1 MTIENAF
8 LAALSLHD
16 HAIFARVLQ
25 PVEIS
30 SGTDLY
36 LPDDPVDWVYFPS
49 RGLVSL
55 ITVMEDGDQAET
67 AIIGRE
73 GAVGL
78 VEAAGSGIMLYRA
91 VVQIDLRA
99 LRAPAADYLAA
110 LGASESLRRAVTRH
124 LELTIAEGRQTLSCL
139 AHHAPEQRLAW
150 WLLECQDRTGDEHLA
165 LTQEFLA
172 AMLGIQR
179 TTVTRVAGKLRS
191 EGLIAYS
198 RGRIGI
204 LDRPGLER
212 RCCECYR
219 TIRLYRRRIEGAHRS
234 DRVGPGK
241 AVFM

>member
-1 MTIENAF
+1 MAIENAF
-8 LAALSLHD
+8 LAALSPQD
-16 HAIFARVLQ
+16 YAAFARVLQ
-25 PVEIS
+25 PVTIV

-78 VEAAGSGIMLYRA
+78 VEAAGSGVMLYRA
-91 VVQIDLRA
+91 VVQIDLQA
-99 LRAPAADYLAA
+99 VRAPVADYLAA
-110 LGASESLRRAVTRH
+110 LGGSESLRRAVTRH

-150 WLLECQDRTGDEHLA
+150 WLLECQDRTGDKQLA

-172 AMLGIQR
+172 AMLSVQR
-179 TTVTRVAGKLRS
+179 TTVTRVALLLKS
-191 EGLIAYS
+191 EGLITYS

-204 LDRPGLER
+204 TDRAGLER

-219 TIRLYRRRIEGAHRS
+219 TIRMYRRRIEGVPGAN
-234 DRVGPGK
+234 DVRV
-241 AVFM
+241 A